1 MSRVSNSKKIL
12 PPLDYIAG
20 IVACSGSFIL
30 VRKGKRYIP
39 VFQIKLGR
47 KELDTLLSIKEKL
60 GLKERVYKYTH
71 DGKRYA
77 LLIIRSAGTIREKII
92 PAFDNRLFGKKAKKF
107 EKWTKVFFKRQLD
120 KNPRLV

>member
-20 IVACSGSFIL
+20 IVACSGSFML
-30 VRKGKRYIP
+30 VRKNEKHIP
-39 VFQIKLGR
+39 VFQIKLSRAEMG
-47 KELDTLLSIKEKL
+47 TLLSIKERL
-60 GLKERVYKYTH
+60 RLKERVYKYTH
-71 DGKRYA
+71 DGKKYV
-77 LLIIRSAGTIREKII
+77 LLIIRSAGTIKEKII

-107 EKWTKVFFKRQLD
+107 EKWTKVFFERQLD